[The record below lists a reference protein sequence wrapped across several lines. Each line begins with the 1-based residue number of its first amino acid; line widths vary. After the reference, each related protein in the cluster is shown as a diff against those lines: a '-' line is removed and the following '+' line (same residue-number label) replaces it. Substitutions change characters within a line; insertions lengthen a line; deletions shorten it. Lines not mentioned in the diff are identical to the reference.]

1 MAAKGRPLQAHFR
14 FYAELND
21 HLPPEQRYR
30 SVEKSFFVPG
40 TVKDMIESF
49 GVPHTEVDLILAN
62 GDSVDFAYRVQDG
75 DRISVYPVFESL
87 EITNALRVRPRPL
100 RDLRFVL
107 DVHLG
112 KLAAY
117 LRMLGFDTAY
127 RSCSSDM
134 ELVQISAGERR
145 VLLTRDRGLL
155 KHSAVTH
162 GYWVRE
168 TDSRRQAAEIV
179 DRFDLVGSLRPFTR
193 CMACN
198 AELRPVSKEEVRSRV
213 APRSADLYDDFQ
225 ECPQC
230 RRVYWKGSHYA
241 RMQRWVEELRG
252 AEGSTRLLPP
262 EPG

>member
-1 MAAKGRPLQAHFR
+1 MQAHFR

-30 SVEKSFFVPG
+30 GVERRFGVPG

-75 DRISVYPVFESL
+75 DHISVYPVFESL
-87 EITNALRVRPRPL
+87 DITPALRVRPRPL

-179 DRFDLVGSLRPFTR
+179 DRFDLAGSLRPFTR

-198 AELRPVSKEEVRSRV
+198 AELRPASKERVRSRV
-213 APRSADLYDDFQ
+213 APRIADLYDDFQ

-241 RMQRWVEELRG
+241 RMQRWVQELRG
-252 AEGSTRLLPP
+252 AEGSARLLPP
-262 EPG
+262 ERG